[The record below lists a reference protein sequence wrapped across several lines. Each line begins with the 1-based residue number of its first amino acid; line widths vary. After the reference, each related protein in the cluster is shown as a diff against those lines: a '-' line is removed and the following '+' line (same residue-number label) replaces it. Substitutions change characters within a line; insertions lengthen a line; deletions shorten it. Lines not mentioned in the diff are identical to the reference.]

1 MIKYHFL
8 WTCPTDPWYIICSK
22 LHAVERRRK
31 YIGIILLD
39 IFLQPPM
46 IVAEWRRS
54 YIYWSLFFWFLFLK
68 LLLNLFY
75 NMIVTRSQLE
85 NLSKGELIARLLQVE
100 NIEDKL
106 NHLNKWFDDFLG
118 KYNEIHSELQV
129 SKNSS

>member
-1 MIKYHFL
+1 
-8 WTCPTDPWYIICSK
+8 
-22 LHAVERRRK
+22 
-31 YIGIILLD
+31 
-39 IFLQPPM
+39 
-46 IVAEWRRS
+46 
-54 YIYWSLFFWFLFLK
+54 
-68 LLLNLFY
+68 
-75 NMIVTRSQLE
+75 MIVTRSQLE